1 MSPQFFPNPERF
13 DPDQFEGLGLPPF
26 TYMPFGGGPQICLG
40 MEFAR
45 TKMVVFLHHFVLNYE
60 WSMVNPNEGVV
71 QNPLPVFQKGLHS
84 TFVRNRPLEVH

>member
-13 DPDQFEGLGLPPF
+13 DPDRFEGLGLPPF

-45 TKMVVFLHHFVLNYE
+45 TKMVVFLHHLVLNYE
-60 WSMVNPNEGVV
+60 WFDGQSQRGSCSESTSCVPKRTST
-71 QNPLPVFQKGLHS
+71 QNS
-84 TFVRNRPLEVH
+84 